1 MTEPSS
7 LTVPV
12 PIDTNDAR
20 SWSYEY
26 ISVTCRGA
34 RPSTF
39 GSVSCAAGL
48 KCVPT
53 G

>member
-12 PIDTNDAR
+12 PIDTKAAR

-26 ISVTCRGA
+26 ISVTCRG
-34 RPSTF
+34 RQP
-39 GSVSCAAGL
+39 VDVRQRQL
-48 KCVPT
+48 RRT